1 MAGEAKNELCTPW
14 PTFLPVMASGWF
26 PPPPSLTPQ
35 TCLQWTT
42 DKENARRSPAVFQHT
57 ALSPGQLPL
66 QTQNTLSFSF
76 MYVCKC
82 VYVCLRGFEWVQ
94 PIITTVISKRNV
106 VVGDYWLLARLSAQ
120 RCWGCS
126 NQSGYRK
133 TGQSNHSGTLVVW
146 TAFYLDHSITTY
158 SYFHIT
164 TFITL
169 PHNHIKVQICSC
181 ICQ

>member
-1 MAGEAKNELCTPW
+1 MANIFTSNGFWLI
-14 PTFLPVMASGWF
+14 S
-26 PPPPSLTPQ
+26 PPPRASPPKPAYSGR
-35 TCLQWTT
+35 T
-42 DKENARRSPAVFQHT
+42 DKEKARRSPAVFQHT

-106 VVGDYWLLARLSAQ
+106 VVGDNWLLAFISSAML
-120 RCWGCS
+120 GCS

-133 TGQSNHSGTLVVW
+133 TGQLNHSGTLVVW

-169 PHNHIKVQICSC
+169 PHNHIKVKICSC